1 MKKKPRSITAGPA
14 AALGTAA
21 RGAKLVVETRGAY
34 NTTSKLYDFDGELG
48 AAHSICEVG
57 QLILD
62 GKLKISKLQTDKS
75 YGIPYGTMM
84 RWAMDDKKWREKQ
97 NLSGGVEGKP
107 RWYVEKHSRARKTL
121 DSAGAPTLLAKPAR
135 AAIVH
140 AVCDAKRNGC
150 PFQPKEVKT
159 IIREACI
166 ASGIPELVRT
176 SLGSVLIGQTSARCR
191 SPCYGRSCG
200 KLTW

>member
-1 MKKKPRSITAGPA
+1 M
-14 AALGTAA
+14 
-21 RGAKLVVETRGAY
+21 
-34 NTTSKLYDFDGELG
+34 
-48 AAHSICEVG
+48 
-57 QLILD
+57 
-62 GKLKISKLQTDKS
+62 
-75 YGIPYGTMM
+75 
-84 RWAMDDKKWREKQ
+84 
-97 NLSGGVEGKP
+97 
-107 RWYVEKHSRARKTL
+107 
-121 DSAGAPTLLAKPAR
+121 AKPAR